1 MMKNHDFDDNH
12 GSHDDGDDDD
22 DDDGDDDDDD
32 DDDAWEK
39 RNQNANGGKLLKSKH
54 IENKPALLHWGSHLH
69 WRRHFDIFPP
79 CWFRQY

>member
-22 DDDGDDDDDD
+22 DDDDEDDEDDEH
-32 DDDAWEK
+32 DDAGKK

-54 IENKPALLHWGSHLH
+54 IENKPARLRWGSH

>member
-22 DDDGDDDDDD
+22 DVDGDDDDDD
-32 DDDAWEK
+32 DDDAGEK

-54 IENKPALLHWGSHLH
+54 IENKPARLRWGSH

>member
-22 DDDGDDDDDD
+22 DVDGDDDDDD
-32 DDDAWEK
+32 DDDAREK
-39 RNQNANGGKLLKSKH
+39 RDQNANGGKLLKSKH
-54 IENKPALLHWGSHLH
+54 IENKPARLYWGSH
-69 WRRHFDIFPP
+69 WRSHFDIFPP

>member
-12 GSHDDGDDDD
+12 GSHDDGEDDD

-32 DDDAWEK
+32 DDDAGEK

-54 IENKPALLHWGSHLH
+54 IENKPARLHWGSH

>member
-32 DDDAWEK
+32 AGEK

-54 IENKPALLHWGSHLH
+54 IENKTARLRWGSH